1 MVDSCLKRKHCEIS
15 DSESDENP
23 NTCNVSTILY
33 IGTLKAYLFIMKLGR
48 KTIWGE
54 FIRE

>member
-1 MVDSCLKRKHCEIS
+1 MVDSCLKRKHCGIS

-23 NTCNVSTILY
+23 NTYNVSTILY